1 MKNIKSQRIIRHN
14 RVRRRI
20 VGTQARPRLSVYRS
34 NKALY
39 VQIIDDGKGVTLL
52 GRRMQRS
59 ATKAVEGAKEF
70 GKMFAQEAKK
80 AKIKAVVFDRGGYVY
95 HGRVAAFAEG
105 AREGGLEF

>member
-1 MKNIKSQRIIRHN
+1 MKNVKSRRMIRHT

-20 VGTQARPRLSVYRS
+20 VGTKARPRLSVYRS
-34 NKALY
+34 NKALF
-39 VQIIDDGKGVTLL
+39 VQIIDDEQGITLL

-59 ATKAVEGAKEF
+59 ATKAVEDAKEF

-80 AKIKAVVFDRGGYVY
+80 VKIKAVVFDRGGYAY
-95 HGRVAAFAEG
+95 HGRVAAFAQG